1 MSVPSN
7 ELVIDMTD
15 DDDFELGHQLISNG
29 DGSIIKLNTWDNTV
43 TIISEKEAIQYWMRA
58 AMLEHKYVSEAMAE
72 LDEHETTMFYRPNGP
87 FMLSINTYADHDE
100 WAVAEMEAV
109 SSGKWDDM
117 DEGYE

>member
-29 DGSIIKLNTWDNTV
+29 DGSIIMLNTWDNTV
-43 TIISEKEAIQYWMRA
+43 TIISEKEAIRYWIRA
-58 AMLEHKYVSEAMAE
+58 AMLEHKLVTQTMDE
-72 LDEHETTMFYRPNGP
+72 LDSHEPTMFYRPEGP
-87 FMLSINTYADHDE
+87 FMQAVNKYSDHDE
-100 WAVAEMEAV
+100 WAVAQMEAV
-109 SSGKWDDM
+109 SSGNWDDM